1 MVWRAGQRED
11 GPGLNEE
18 VLAVIPMHPVTEDHT
33 LLVPGH
39 HQVPHPWRPVE
50 CCDGVL
56 EGRRHRELNIK
67 FSKEA
72 VLFLPNASHTQIQ
85 VIADTKEQ

>member
-33 LLVPGH
+33 LLIPRH
-39 HQVPHPWRPVE
+39 HQVPDPWGPVE

-56 EGRRHRELNIK
+56 EGKKTQGAQHQVFKGSSSFPAQR
-67 FSKEA
+67 F
-72 VLFLPNASHTQIQ
+72 SHT
-85 VIADTKEQ
+85 DTSNSRY